1 MRRRLVFSLCA
12 ALLAGCAGL
21 TGDTAGLDPLAGNT
35 AVLALDHTPL
45 VRIEGFSGGRLQ
57 GFADGMGNTFVA
69 CFQSFGQG
77 ACVNSGCG
85 AMVLFLLGTCGTLSV
100 VGGIAGAL
108 TTDTDS
114 AQHAAASSIDRALS
128 ATPAQL
134 QLRDRLIAKAR
145 RHGTTL
151 AALEMTPQPGGGVD
165 YAAIRGLGIDNV
177 LEVELT
183 RVGTAGSGDGALSQ
197 LYMEA
202 RVRHVR
208 VADQRELGV
217 RDYRVAGASYAPRE
231 WQANNGARLREG
243 FQQAYEALAARIY
256 AAQFR
261 P

>member
-21 TGDTAGLDPLAGNT
+21 TRDPAGLDPLAGNT
-35 AVLALDHTPL
+35 AVLALDHAPL
-45 VRIEGFSGGRLQ
+45 VRIEGFSGGRMQ
-57 GFADGMGNTFVA
+57 GFANAMGDTFAA
-69 CFQSFGQG
+69 CFQAFGQG

-100 VGGIAGAL
+100 VGGIAGAF
-108 TTDTDS
+108 TTDADL
-114 AQHAAASSIDRALS
+114 AQHAAASSIDRALNT
-128 ATPAQL
+128 TPAQI
-134 QLRDRLIAKAR
+134 QLRDRLIAEAR

-151 AALEMTPQPGGGVD
+151 AALELAPQPGGGVD
-165 YAAIRGLGIDNV
+165 YAAIRGLGIDTV

-183 RVGTAGSGDGALSQ
+183 RVGTAGPGGGAPSQ

-202 RVRHVR
+202 RVRLVR
-208 VADQRELGV
+208 AANRREVAV
-217 RDYRVAGASYAPRE
+217 RDYRVTGASYSPWE
-231 WQANNGARLREG
+231 WRANNGARLLEG
-243 FQQAYEALAARIY
+243 FQQAYDALAAKIY